1 MIQVLSSYRTASVV
15 LIVGLPSS
23 LGVEDELVVWLD
35 PYVLVRVPSATHVWQ
50 RAQEYHGVQQ

>member
-1 MIQVLSSYRTASVV
+1 MQVLNSYRTASVV

-35 PYVLVRVPSATHVWQ
+35 PYVLVSVPPASHV
-50 RAQEYHGVQQ
+50 